1 MYSLSACLKTFTGYL
16 NVTTVFTVKFT
27 RLQSKL
33 LTHRI
38 QIAKACHNQEGGGGG
53 LGQSVCND
61 FYCDYSCRILLFL
74 LYLLFLQHFH
84 CVFGLSQL
92 YLVKIAQVKTQPTAS
107 ISEVL
112 FRGLRSTSLVWISEP
127 VISCIEG
134 EAMSLSVFYYCIC
147 AFLSHCYSFNPSLCH
162 LLPFL
167 LSAMSLLEILP

>member
-1 MYSLSACLKTFTGYL
+1 MWQLFSLWNL
-16 NVTTVFTVKFT
+16 T

-38 QIAKACHNQEGGGGG
+38 QIAKVRHNQEWGKVFV
-53 LGQSVCND
+53 LTSAVIILAVC
-61 FYCDYSCRILLFL
+61 CYSCYIC
-74 LYLLFLQHFH
+74 YFLQHFH

-92 YLVKIAQVKTQPTAS
+92 YLVKFALVKAQATAS

-134 EAMSLSVFYYCIC
+134 EAMSLSVSYYCIC
-147 AFLSHCYSFNPSLCH
+147 ASFSVAVTVSTHLCVICCH
-162 LLPFL
+162 FCCLPCHF
-167 LSAMSLLEILP
+167 SKFYP